1 MCDQLRVLGTVQ
13 QAHLPPRRLSSYASL
28 CPGVVT
34 HWGGPIVW
42 TLSSAI
48 QVLCLAGLC
57 HCGRGGHVY
66 MRLTPSVRYVSH
78 GTFMACSDW
87 TIEICATEHTWPSW
101 LACSTSQ
108 QQQPQQPQQ
117 QQKQKEQQ

>member
-13 QAHLPPRRLSSYASL
+13 QAHLPPRRLSLYASQ
-28 CPGVVT
+28 CPGVAT

-42 TLSSAI
+42 TLSSAM
-48 QVLCLAGLC
+48 QVLCLAGPC

-66 MRLTPSVRYVSH
+66 TRLSPSVRYGSH
-78 GTFMACSDW
+78 GTFMACSNC
-87 TIEICATEHTWPSW
+87 TIEISCATEHTWPSW

-108 QQQPQQPQQ
+108 QQQPQQ
-117 QQKQKEQQ
+117 QQKQKQQQ